1 MTPRLTPGRLGLTA
15 SGPAQP
21 AGRSAESA
29 RRRAPG
35 PRQQSESNLKELR
48 PARGPVRSQPA
59 ARASAPGHLETTVT
73 PMDNL
78 NFWGLGINTMMV
90 YT

>member
-1 MTPRLTPGRLGLTA
+1 MGRLSRQA
-15 SGPAQP
+15 APPSPP
-21 AGRSAESA
+21 AGG
-29 RRRAPG
+29 P